1 MVDLA
6 WRAAVGADV
15 AAIDALAARSIR
27 ALHAGAYPA
36 AVIEEAVAHAYGVD
50 WQLVRDATYFVATV
64 DGALAGAGG
73 WSFRH
78 TIAGA
83 HGPDDPAA
91 APLIPGRDAAR
102 LRAFYV
108 DPAQARRGV
117 GALLLGVSERAAAA
131 AGFRHAEL
139 TATLPAIPFYAAFGY
154 REVGDLDLPLPSGTA
169 LRLRLMRKPL
179 APATTIDE
187 ERRDHD

>member
-1 MVDLA
+1 MVDMA
-6 WRAAVGADV
+6 GRAAVPADI

-27 ALHAGAYPA
+27 ALHAGAYHSG
-36 AVIEEAVAHAYGVD
+36 VIEEAVAHAYGVD

-73 WSFRH
+73 WSFRD

-83 HGPDDPAA
+83 HGPDEPAA
-91 APLIPGRDAAR
+91 PPLVPGREAAR

-108 DPAQARRGV
+108 DPAQARRGI
-117 GALLLGVSERAAAA
+117 GALLLGISERAAAA

-179 APATTIDE
+179 APATTVDE
-187 ERRDHD
+187 KRS